1 MTVSVDDIK
10 ALRAETGAGVMA
22 CRTAL
27 SEADGDLEQARALLR
42 ERGVATAAKR
52 AHRDTAEGIVESYL
66 HRGRIGAMLELNCET
81 DFVARTDVFKELAH
95 DIAMQIASMNPQV
108 IDAADLPADADGDP
122 AELALLSQTFIKDP
136 SKTIQD
142 LITDAVATTGEKI
155 AVRRFARY
163 ELGGEA

>member
-1 MTVSVDDIK
+1 MTVTLDDIK
-10 ALRAETGAGVMA
+10 ELREQTGAGVMD

-27 SEADGDLEQARALLR
+27 TEAGGDPEKAVAILR
-42 ERGVATAAKR
+42 EKGVSTAAKR
-52 AHRDTAEGIVESYL
+52 AERDASEGVVESYL
-66 HRGRIGAMLELNCET
+66 HGGRIGAMLELNCET

-108 IDAADLPADADGDP
+108 VDAADLPADADGSSE
-122 AELALLSQTFIKDP
+122 ELALLSQTFIKDP

-142 LITDAVATTGEKI
+142 LLNEAIASTGEKI

-163 ELGGEA
+163 ELGG